1 MPPTAPCK
9 CRHNQAHPAVGPSHG
24 RLRTPRP
31 LRRPS
36 VANTVVA
43 ADIAAVAAPDA
54 PAVATASGPRRP
66 VAVQIAAAAVSV
78 AARTPETPRMPLTA
92 LLLLHRGAHC
102 RGRRWLWMLTTPTS
116 NAHTLLLPCAK
127 GLSVGF
133 CGVHGVVALGIHVTV
148 VFQLSIVSVVFLRCP
163 CCLCCLVPLAC
174 ACLPVN
180 FEQPSCVRQHI
191 QSAPNISGALYID
204 GWRRRHSW
212 QVLAIAATLREQ
224 II

>member
-54 PAVATASGPRRP
+54 PAVATAAGPRRP

-148 VFQLSIVSVVFLRCP
+148 VFQWC
-163 CCLCCLVPLAC
+163 
-174 ACLPVN
+174 
-180 FEQPSCVRQHI
+180 PSCPWCFCGVPVIYAVYVRLP
-191 QSAPNISGALYID
+191 APVCLSTLNSRPASGNISNPLPTSVAPC
-204 GWRRRHSW
+204 
-212 QVLAIAATLREQ
+212 T
-224 II
+224 